1 VTTNLDDFRL
11 INPCGLTDRP
21 VTSLER
27 EMAAGETTPELE
39 SIAHQAAKQFGLV
52 FSEQIVGVESLEDL
66 RAQSRVPQAQPAA
79 PQVLLPEDT
88 PLQVP
93 PEVERLAGK
102 PERPVRA

>member
-1 VTTNLDDFRL
+1 
-11 INPCGLTDRP
+11 
-21 VTSLER
+21 
-27 EMAAGETTPELE
+27 LE
-39 SIAHQAAKQFGLV
+39 SIAHQAARQFGLV
-52 FSEQIVGVESLEDL
+52 FGEQVLAVESLEEL
-66 RAQSRVPQAQPAA
+66 RSAGNAPQAQPAA

>member
-21 VTSLER
+21 VTSLGC
-27 EMAAGETTPELE
+27 EMAAGETTPALE
-39 SIAHQAAKQFGLV
+39 SIAHQAARQFGLV
-52 FSEQIVGVESLEDL
+52 FGEQIIGVESLKDL
-66 RAQSRVPQAQPAA
+66 RTQSNAPQAPPAA

-93 PEVERLAGK
+93 PEVDRLAGK